1 MPNLIYAIRIFI
13 EIIILYDKYGVLYIY
28 TVNFFFIN
36 LDWKYVKKNH
46 QFLVI
51 IMHLHLKLFLKS

>member
-1 MPNLIYAIRIFI
+1 MEY
-13 EIIILYDKYGVLYIY
+13 Y